1 MQRDFLGT
9 STAFDPAEASRR
21 RQALNIT
28 VESDG
33 ATPGMTPMPLQSFAD
48 LPCIPP
54 WVKQAL
60 DENKWETPMP
70 IQAQAFP
77 ILLAG
82 RNLIG
87 IAQTGSGKTVAFL
100 LPAVIHANVQQ
111 PLRRSDPGPIV
122 LVLAPTRELAVQI
135 SEEADKLLRYS
146 SESTG
151 HPRGIRSVA
160 FYGGGKKRDQLQN
173 FTFDGSHIVAATPG
187 RLMDFCGEGKVSLQ
201 RVTYFCL
208 DEADRMLELGFL
220 GDMQQ
225 IGAAIRPERQMAFF
239 SATWPKEV
247 QSLAMGLCLDS
258 PVTIRVG
265 RQGDGSANADDPEA
279 LVANK
284 NITQQVVVVDFP
296 EGKDQWDKQEAEK
309 KRLLD
314 EHIKNALTDQDA
326 KMIIFVNQKNFA
338 DELSN
343 QLWNDGIYVDAIH
356 GGRPQEKRLNSLDMF
371 KKGHLRVLIA
381 TDVVGR
387 GVDIPH
393 VSHVVIYSMNGVPD
407 YIHRIGRTARGKGTK
422 GHALVFFEYMPK
434 QAQTAKE
441 LIEVLEKADQI
452 VPPELRQIQA
462 EVESGKRYDANKDWN
477 YGSGSWKSNTN
488 WQSGSWK

>member
-1 MQRDFLGT
+1 
-9 STAFDPAEASRR
+9 
-21 RQALNIT
+21 
-28 VESDG
+28 
-33 ATPGMTPMPLQSFAD
+33 
-48 LPCIPP
+48 
-54 WVKQAL
+54 
-60 DENKWETPMP
+60 MP

-135 SEEADKLLRYS
+135 SEEADKLLKYS
-146 SESTG
+146 WESSG
-151 HPRGIRSVA
+151 HPGGMRSVA

-201 RVTYFCL
+201 RVTYLCL

-258 PVTIRVG
+258 PVMFRVG
-265 RQGDGSANADDPEA
+265 REGSNGIANADDPEA

-296 EGKDQWDKQEAEK
+296 EGKDQEGKDKWDKQEAEK

-314 EHIKNALTDQDA
+314 AHIKAALTEEDA

-338 DELSN
+338 DELSD

-371 KKGHLRVLIA
+371 KKGKLRVLIA

-387 GVDIPH
+387 GVDIPD

-434 QAQTAKE
+434 QAQVAKE
-441 LIEVLEKADQI
+441 LIDVLEKADQV

-477 YGSGSWKSNTN
+477 SSNGSGWSSWKSGNS
-488 WQSGSWK
+488 WQGSSWK